1 MVLEARA
8 LWTTGRRMRHVCV
21 GLILTCGLIAAAP
34 PPRLV
39 AQRAN
44 VTKGCVERFD
54 ATTDY
59 FPDKAAV
66 EDATTFSVEYRRSY
80 KVVRLKE
87 AYPGGP
93 PEQYVLVQCG
103 APVPALTGELV
114 GAQVVSVPI
123 TSLFAFSTT
132 HLPLL
137 VDLDR
142 VDVLTGVAQRDA
154 VTSPEVQAR
163 LKAGQVVEFAKVGL
177 VIDVERVVSA
187 RPSLLMV
194 GGTANATLAVIRHA
208 GVPVVANSEWIEP
221 TALGR
226 AEWLKYMALFLNE
239 ERQAQIVYGAM
250 KHRYLALSAR
260 ATARPEAERPLVM
273 AGKSARG
280 QFSIAGGRSYVA
292 ALIKDAGGRYAWADN
307 TSVGYASVDLEA
319 QIRRAA
325 LADIWING
333 GGWTTLGAMLD
344 DEPRY
349 AEFKAYR
356 QGQVWVYERRVT
368 SSGSNDYWARSVTHP
383 DLVLADLVK
392 IFHPTLM
399 PAHAFEWYMPVPAR

>member
-103 APVPALTGELV
+103 TPVPTLTGALM
-114 GAQVVSVPI
+114 GAQVVSIPI

-239 ERQAQIVYGAM
+239 ERKAQTVYGAM

-292 ALIKDAGGRYAWADN
+292 ALIKDAGGDTRGPTTHPLGMHRSISRRRSGGQPSP
-307 TSVGYASVDLEA
+307 TSGSTAGAGPIWGRCSRTNPGMPSS
-319 QIRRAA
+319 RRIGRVRCGSMNVESRHPGA
-325 LADIWING
+325 
-333 GGWTTLGAMLD
+333 TTTGLGA
-344 DEPRY
+344 
-349 AEFKAYR
+349 
-356 QGQVWVYERRVT
+356 
-368 SSGSNDYWARSVTHP
+368 
-383 DLVLADLVK
+383 
-392 IFHPTLM
+392 
-399 PAHAFEWYMPVPAR
+399 